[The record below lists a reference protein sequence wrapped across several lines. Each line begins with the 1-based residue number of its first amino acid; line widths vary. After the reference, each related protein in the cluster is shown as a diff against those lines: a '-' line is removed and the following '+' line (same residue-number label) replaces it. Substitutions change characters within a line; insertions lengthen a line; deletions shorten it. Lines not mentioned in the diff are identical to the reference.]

1 MKPQTWYAG
10 RLVAPMLGLKE
21 GELVAIRRAT
31 QTVPLLV
38 GPVFILFRRKEPLS
52 IRFCESMGVRNLIHL
67 FPNNVNPRPAPAGL
81 NIEIEESYQ
90 QYIKSKPVA
99 KRLPEAERRKAREL
113 LPTAPSISSQYYY
126 KDHP

>member
-31 QTVPLLV
+31 QAVPLLV

-52 IRFCESMGVRNLIHL
+52 MRFCESMGVRNVIHL
-67 FPNNVNPRPAPAGL
+67 FPNNVNPSQASNYIVNPFGGRKMQFGKLFSTHPPV
-81 NIEIEESYQ
+81 EER
-90 QYIKSKPVA
+90 IA
-99 KRLPEAERRKAREL
+99 RLRGGNWR
-113 LPTAPSISSQYYY
+113 
-126 KDHP
+126 